1 MLDPTRQFWKISPP
15 TLCLV
20 NQDPRQD
27 CKNPVYGII
36 PCLIKVWWAEK
47 RWIDPTLPL
56 AKKSS
61 FDVKMKVIHIYTF
74 LRLILQW
81 QSRHLVYTSRFWLI
95 NTWSVFQHL
104 ERAAIQNF
112 ARTISNPTV
121 TVIINISRTLWM
133 KSSSLSY
140 IKSINKQSEQSTI
153 IVHNASTYM
162 PMSKG

>member
-1 MLDPTRQFWKISPP
+1 MRCGELGPFGRKVAFEKHLALGESAKVEASYVCFYACFMLDPTRQFWKISPP

-36 PCLIKVWWAEK
+36 PWVIKVWWGWK

-61 FDVKMKVIHIYTF
+61 LDVKMKVIHIFTF

-81 QSRHLVYTSRFWLI
+81 QSRHLVYTSRFWLM
-95 NTWSVFQHL
+95 NTWNIFQHL
-104 ERAAIQNF
+104 QRAAIQNF
-112 ARTISNPTV
+112 AHTISNPTV
-121 TVIINISRTLWM
+121 TVII
-133 KSSSLSY
+133 KY
-140 IKSINKQSEQSTI
+140 
-153 IVHNASTYM
+153 
-162 PMSKG
+162 